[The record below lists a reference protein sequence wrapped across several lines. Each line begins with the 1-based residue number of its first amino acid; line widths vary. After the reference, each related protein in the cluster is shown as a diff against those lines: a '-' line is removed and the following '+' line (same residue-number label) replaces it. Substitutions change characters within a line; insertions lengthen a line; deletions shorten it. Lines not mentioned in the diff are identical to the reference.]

1 MKKYFEM
8 VIAIIFL
15 VYGLIRLGVGSLLL
29 GQETGI
35 IDFEAFRD
43 PITDISKF
51 LQKSDDKQIIPV
63 SVAGYVSYIALMGVV
78 LITGAYRTFK
88 NRAFGLSF
96 IGVFLLMYFVL
107 FINFQTINPK
117 AIHLGVCF
125 LLFLILV
132 WLKGDLNKMA
142 KSIV

>member
-1 MKKYFEM
+1 MKKYLEM
-8 VIAIIFL
+8 AIVMVFL

-29 GQETGI
+29 GQESGL
-35 IDFEAFRD
+35 IDVEAFRD
-43 PITDISKF
+43 PIADIAKF

-63 SVAGYVSYIALMGVV
+63 SVTGYVSYIALMGVV

-88 NRAFGLSF
+88 NHALGLSF

-117 AIHLGVCF
+117 AIHLGVC
-125 LLFLILV
+125 LLLYIALV
-132 WLKGDLNKMA
+132 WLKGRLNNMA
-142 KSIV
+142 KSTG